1 MFTRKYQLVKLE
13 DFEEEEERISGNLPQ
28 VHCSALSASLY
39 QDNNERENPVY
50 FSSLSASI
58 LQEKRER
65 TQKENEKKKLER
77 ISSGEKIKI
86 HGRRRHNAEIQTPG
100 KVEDVN
106 PENLMEPLCSL
117 VTSLSLNNEVEMR
130 TLLEK
135 DEDEKEE
142 KEEKEKK
149 TRKRTA
155 LCLTKLSQAASVN
168 YSKVTFLINLT
179 FF

>member
-65 TQKENEKKKLER
+65 TQQENEKKKLER
-77 ISSGEKIKI
+77 IGSGEKMKI

-106 PENLMEPLCSL
+106 PEDLMEPLSSL

-142 KEEKEKK
+142 KK
-149 TRKRTA
+149 TRKRAA

-168 YSKVTFLINLT
+168 YSKVTFENSFCEILI
-179 FF
+179 F